1 MILVTLYNGVK
12 AWAFGYS
19 KYIQAAVR
27 NVKEHFNKKGKK
39 PFPSKLHMNPF
50 TSNYRPEIY
59 IYQETEPQYVSY
71 YQSLIGIIWWT
82 VELGRVDICVEV
94 SIISYHVTFPGQGNL
109 DQVLHIFGYLKKHHS
124 SEMVLDPTEPDINM
138 SHFEKQDWSQT
149 IYGKLTEAINPNA
162 PLACGRRM
170 CMTILVN
177 SDHAGESLTHRSR
190 TGYLIFLNES
200 PIYWFSKKIP
210 SIEMSTFGAGFWE
223 MKQAT

>member
-59 IYQETEPQYVSY
+59 IYQETEAQYVSY

-138 SHFEKQDWSQT
+138 SHFENQDLSQK
-149 IYGKLTEAINPNA
+149 IYGELTDAIPPNVS
-162 PLACGRRM
+162 LVCDRGM
-170 CMTILVN
+170 CMN
-177 SDHAGESLTHRSR
+177 
-190 TGYLIFLNES
+190 
-200 PIYWFSKKIP
+200 
-210 SIEMSTFGAGFWE
+210 FWID
-223 MKQAT
+223 